1 MNNINSAWYV
11 VFVFSV
17 VVLLLIQSILVSFNI
32 YDIVYLIG
40 VIIFLIRFII
50 LKKDIMFKK

>member
-17 VVLLLIQSILVSFNI
+17 IVLLLIQSILVSFNI

-50 LKKDIMFKK
+50 LKKNIIFKK

>member
-50 LKKDIMFKK
+50 LKKDIIFKK

>member
-50 LKKDIMFKK
+50 LKKNIIFKK

>member
-17 VVLLLIQSILVSFNI
+17 IVLLLIQSILVSFNI

-40 VIIFLIRFII
+40 VIIFLIRFINI
-50 LKKDIMFKK
+50 KKDIIFKK

>member
-32 YDIVYLIG
+32 YDVVYLIG

>member
-17 VVLLLIQSILVSFNI
+17 IVLLLIQSILVSFNI

-50 LKKDIMFKK
+50 LKKDIIFKK

>member
-17 VVLLLIQSILVSFNI
+17 IVLLLIQSILVSFNI